1 MEFPFKT
8 LARLTFILP
17 ITIMLIAN
25 STLPTMV
32 FNLNHKKANLYL
44 YQIIYNKN
52 RFKVF

>member
-17 ITIMLIAN
+17 ITIMLVAN

-44 YQIIYNKN
+44 Y
-52 RFKVF
+52 